1 MKRLL
6 IPTDFSPCANNAIN
20 FAVTLSRAFP
30 VEITLLHIHEHP
42 GSTYSEYAG
51 LDKEFKTTMMHES
64 LKKLNEIRTSIMET
78 ESVTVI
84 VRQAEG
90 KIKKSILQTAGEV
103 NADMI
108 VMGTLGSGG
117 IKERLWGSNAA
128 AVIGSADIPVIVVPP
143 EYTGYALSKIL
154 LATNHFEM
162 NQKMLNPL
170 FELAAVLMARVQVVV
185 FSENKDEAAA
195 VMDHS
200 RKLNDYQQK
209 LQNVYKDQN
218 LETVH
223 LGGSRFDDAI
233 GEYIDKNKI
242 DMLAM
247 VTYQRSFIERLFHPS
262 TTKKVSYH
270 TKIPLLVVPATI

>member
-1 MKRLL
+1 MKHIL

-20 FAVTLSRAFP
+20 FAVGLAKAFP

-51 LDKEFKTTMMHES
+51 LDKEFKATMMHES
-64 LKKLNEIRTSIMET
+64 LEKLNEVKTSITET
-78 ESVTVI
+78 ESVAVN

-90 KIKKSILQTAGEV
+90 KIKKSILLTAGEV
-103 NADMI
+103 HADMI

-128 AVIGSADIPVIVVPP
+128 AVIGSADIPVVIVPP
-143 EYTGYALSKIL
+143 EYTGYAPSKIL
-154 LATNHFEM
+154 FATNHFEM
-162 NQKMLNPL
+162 NRKMLDIL
-170 FELAAVLMARVQVVV
+170 FELAAVLMARVQVTV

-200 RKLNDYQQK
+200 RKLNEYQQE
-209 LQNVYKDQN
+209 LRNIYKDQN

-223 LGGSRFDDAI
+223 LGGSRFEDAV
-233 GEYIDKNKI
+233 GEYINKNNI
-242 DMLAM
+242 DMLTM
-247 VTYQRSFIERLFHPS
+247 VTYQRNFIERLFHPS
-262 TTKKVSYH
+262 TTRKVSYH
-270 TKIPLLVVPATI
+270 TKIPLLVVPVTI